1 MSFLRKYNFVFIG
14 IAIIGAAFVAG
25 FYLGKG
31 EREITVVNEKG
42 EPIKSGEVTIRP
54 SDVQEYL
61 GKDVDFDLFMT
72 VWNMLKKQY
81 VDQPV
86 SETKLFYGAL
96 SGMVASMDDPY
107 SVFLEPQV
115 SEEFTESLNGRF
127 EGIGAEIAI
136 KHELLTVVAPLEDS
150 PAETAGLK
158 ARDVI
163 IKIDGE
169 STENMSLDEAVGR
182 IRGEKGTPVV
192 LSIVRVREGENEALD
207 VSIIRNTITV
217 KSVTWEM
224 RDDGIAYINMRNFN
238 TDTTRAFKAIQRE
251 VIARNPEGIIFDLR
265 NNAGGFLQTA
275 IDVASAWVENG
286 IIVSER
292 SVDGIT
298 TYSPTETALF
308 AGIPTV
314 VLINGGSASA
324 SEIVAGAL
332 QDYEFAYT
340 IGEQSFG
347 KGSVQV
353 LEDLP
358 DGSSVKFT
366 VAKWFTPDDR
376 SIDEEGIT
384 PDEEIELT
392 EEDFSEDRDP
402 QMDRALEYL
411 RNKSSS

>member
-1 MSFLRKYNFVFIG
+1 MSFFKRYNFVFISA
-14 IAIIGAAFVAG
+14 IALAAVFVAG

-54 SDVQEYL
+54 SEVQEHL

-96 SGMVASMDDPY
+96 AGMVGALDDPY
-107 SVFLEPQV
+107 SVFLEPKI
-115 SEEFTESLNGRF
+115 SEEFSESLNGRF

-136 KHELLTVVAPLEDS
+136 KHEVVTVVAPLPGS
-150 PAETAGLK
+150 PAEASGLRAK
-158 ARDVI
+158 DVI
-163 IKIDGE
+163 LSINGE
-169 STENMSLDEAVGR
+169 STEDMNLNHAVSL
-182 IRGEKGTPVV
+182 IRGEKGTTVV
-192 LSIVRVREGENEALD
+192 LSVFREGTDDRIEVN
-207 VSIIRNTITV
+207 IIRDTIKV
-217 KSVTWEM
+217 ASVTFEM
-224 RDDGIAYINMRNFN
+224 KENNIAYIHMRNFN
-238 TDTTRAFKAIQRE
+238 TDTTRSFKAIQRE
-251 VIARNPEGIIFDLR
+251 VVAQNPKGVIFDLR
-265 NNAGGFLQTA
+265 NNSGGFLQTA
-275 IDVASAWVENG
+275 IDVASAWIAPGKV
-286 IIVSER
+286 VVTER

-298 TYSPTETALF
+298 EYQTTESALF

-332 QDYEFAYT
+332 QDYELAVI

-347 KGSVQV
+347 KGSVQI

-366 VAKWFTPDDR
+366 VAKWFTPRDR

-384 PDEEIELT
+384 PDEALEMT
-392 EEDFSEDRDP
+392 EEDFDEDIDP
-402 QMDRALEYL
+402 QMEAAIEYL
-411 RNKSSS
+411 R